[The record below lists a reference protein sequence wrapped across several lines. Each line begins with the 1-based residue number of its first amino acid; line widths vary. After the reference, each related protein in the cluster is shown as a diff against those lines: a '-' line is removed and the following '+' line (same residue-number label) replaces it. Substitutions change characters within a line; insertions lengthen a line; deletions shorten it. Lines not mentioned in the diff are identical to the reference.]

1 MSFFT
6 DAMGDSMISG
16 GRIKLRIRKTFY
28 DSGFSESQ
36 DIPQTFWAKKS
47 IQPLEPEEAQLRGFP
62 DYSTNQFIVIYSLK
76 KIPMPSNKLESVIVN
91 FNNKDWYVR
100 KVQPFVWDEGTPM
113 EMGYYEV
120 ILSRFNEDQI
130 NPD

>member
-16 GRIKLRIRKTFY
+16 GTIKLRIRKTFY

-47 IQPLEPEEAQLRGFP
+47 IQPLEPEAAQL
-62 DYSTNQFIVIYSLK
+62 
-76 KIPMPSNKLESVIVN
+76 
-91 FNNKDWYVR
+91 
-100 KVQPFVWDEGTPM
+100 
-113 EMGYYEV
+113 
-120 ILSRFNEDQI
+120 
-130 NPD
+130 

>member
-62 DYSTNQFIVIYSLK
+62 DETRFGFSPPGMGHPAGTEAHSLHFQDRLSEE
-76 KIPMPSNKLESVIVN
+76 PAASAESARCLA
-91 FNNKDWYVR
+91 K
-100 KVQPFVWDEGTPM
+100 G
-113 EMGYYEV
+113 
-120 ILSRFNEDQI
+120 
-130 NPD
+130 